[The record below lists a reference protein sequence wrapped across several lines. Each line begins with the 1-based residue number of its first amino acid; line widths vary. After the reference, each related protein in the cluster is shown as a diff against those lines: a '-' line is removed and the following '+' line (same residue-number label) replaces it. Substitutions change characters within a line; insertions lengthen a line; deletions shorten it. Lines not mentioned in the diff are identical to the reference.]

1 MPTLTTLFLCFI
13 TLSHLAFLSA
23 GADSELSLAANGPAT
38 LQLSPTLIVENSPG
52 SKPGAKI
59 KCGRVLIHG
68 LPRIKHLN
76 KYANS
81 MKVKVSH
88 ATSSGRPPNIYVC
101 FHRNVTLEIGMCPH
115 DQWER
120 LSDGFW
126 IKPMSP
132 FDHKVIDIRMGAS
145 YSENIQVSLDEGL
158 SSMLCLYLALAFA
171 KELIKA
177 DTIPYFWN
185 RVDEFGFCAQ
195 QVLSFLLQWCHG
207 CRDFTCDINGPF
219 PGDEATSNWSK
230 RLICNNFV
238 LLLCML
244 AWEPFYLAMCQDCYI
259 HYWSRL
265 DFLKICIILYL
276 LIFLIIFLLIVGSW
290 LGFWAVR
297 KLVITDDGYIDDG
310 VSQFATWSIRIIS
323 SVLIL
328 QSSIDP
334 LLAID
339 ALIGGIL
346 FSLGLRSIQPKLVRR
361 VYKKLSRPTKSNV
374 REPVY
379 PYGSP
384 VANSSASRPSI
395 RASYTPVQGQT
406 SKSPITDSETFYSSF
421 HDAPYQRKFAKDEW
435 EAFTKE
441 STRKALEEL
450 VASPDF
456 NRWAVSHADR
466 ITLAPKK
473 EDAYKQR
480 RWFQWF

>member
-145 YSENIQVSLDEGL
+145 YSENIQVSLDEEFFLYRILFLISGIGL
-158 SSMLCLYLALAFA
+158 MSLAS
-171 KELIKA
+171 
-177 DTIPYFWN
+177 
-185 RVDEFGFCAQ
+185 
-195 QVLSFLLQWCHG
+195 VLSKSLVFYYSGAMAAGTLLV
-207 CRDFTCDINGPF
+207 I
-219 PGDEATSNWSK
+219 
-230 RLICNNFV
+230 LMV
-238 LLLCML
+238 LFQGMKLLPTGRKGSF
-244 AWEPFYLAMCQDCYI
+244 A
-259 HYWSRL
+259 
-265 DFLKICIILYL
+265 IILYSSFVGMGTFLLGYVPRLLHSLLVEIGLSEDMYYPL

>member
-1 MPTLTTLFLCFI
+1 MPTLTTPLFLCFI
-13 TLSHLAFLSA
+13 TLSQLAFLSV
-23 GADSELSLAANGPAT
+23 GADSELSLAVNGPAT
-38 LQLSPTLIVENSPG
+38 LQLAPTLIVENSPG
-52 SKPGAKI
+52 SKPGAKV

-76 KYANS
+76 KFANS

-88 ATSSGRPPNIYVC
+88 ASSSGRPPNIYVC
-101 FHRNVTLEIGMCPH
+101 FHRNVSLEIGMCPH

-120 LSDGFW
+120 LANGLW

-132 FDHKVIDIRMGAS
+132 FDHKVIDIRMGVS
-145 YSENIQVSLDEGL
+145 YSENIQVSLDEEFFLYRILFLTSGIVLMSLAAVLSKSLVFYYSGAMAAGALLVILMVLFQGMKLLPTGRKGSFAIFLYSSFVGVGTFLLRYVPRLLRSLLVEIGL
-158 SSMLCLYLALAFA
+158 SEDMY
-171 KELIKA
+171 
-177 DTIPYFWN
+177 DP
-185 RVDEFGFCAQ
+185 
-195 QVLSFLLQWCHG
+195 LL
-207 CRDFTCDINGPF
+207 F
-219 PGDEATSNWSK
+219 
-230 RLICNNFV
+230 
-238 LLLCML
+238 
-244 AWEPFYLAMCQDCYI
+244 
-259 HYWSRL
+259 
-265 DFLKICIILYL
+265 
-276 LIFLIIFLLIVGSW
+276 FLIIFLLIAGAW
-290 LGFWAVR
+290 LGFWVVR
-297 KLVITDDGYIDDG
+297 KLVITGDGCIDDG
-310 VSQFATWSIRIIS
+310 VSQFVTWSIRIIS

-361 VYKKLSRPTKSNV
+361 VYKKLSKPIKTNV

-379 PYGSP
+379 PYRSP
-384 VANSSASRPSI
+384 VVNSSASRPST

-406 SKSPITDSETFYSSF
+406 SKSPITDSETFYSTF

-435 EAFTKE
+435 KAFTKE